1 MFKLKKH
8 LFLFQIILFIFLG
21 LLFVIDNNKQVM
33 AAPNEE
39 FVGNMRIV
47 NVTFS
52 NINIIK
58 NFQPFSQYFDFTLT
72 GPRYNGNIAEFAMIW
87 KIKNPPHN
95 LLGVFFDNSTR
106 DDEDDKYT
114 LEELKQMGNGA
125 ESMYIF
131 WQYEQK

>member
-1 MFKLKKH
+1 MFKFQHNL
-8 LFLFQIILFIFLG
+8 LFLNIFIFILLG
-21 LLFVIDNNKQVM
+21 FFLITNNNQVI
-33 AAPNEE
+33 AAPHEE
-39 FVGNMRIV
+39 RVGDMRIV
-47 NVTFS
+47 NITFS
-52 NINIIK
+52 DINSIK

-72 GPRYNGNIAEFAMIW
+72 GPRYNGNIAQFAMIW

-95 LLGVFFDNSTR
+95 LLGVFFDNNTR

-125 ESMYIF
+125 KNMYIF